1 MKNRIQDRMDIA
13 NEIGTILIRAG
24 VQEHAVS
31 HIWDRL
37 VDGLARDS
45 SQELATLHALVFQN
59 DSSTVFI
66 KDGRITSP
74 KEPGAVAYRKV

>member
-1 MKNRIQDRMDIA
+1 MTSRIQVA
-13 NEIGTILIRAG
+13 NEIGTILLRAG
-24 VQEHAVS
+24 VQEDAVS

-45 SQELATLHALVFQN
+45 IQELAILYGLIRPDEFT
-59 DSSTVFI
+59 TVFI
-66 KDGRITSP
+66 KDGKITSP

>member
-1 MKNRIQDRMDIA
+1 MQVA
-13 NEIGTILIRAG
+13 NEIGSILLRAG
-24 VQEHAVS
+24 VPKDAVS

-45 SQELATLHALVFQN
+45 SQELATLYALIRPDEFT
-59 DSSTVFI
+59 TVFI
-66 KDGRITSP
+66 KDGKITSP

>member
-1 MKNRIQDRMDIA
+1 MTNRMQVA
-13 NEIGTILIRAG
+13 NEIGTILLRAG
-24 VQEHAVS
+24 VQEDAVS

-45 SQELATLHALVFQN
+45 GQELAILYGLIRPDEFT
-59 DSSTVFI
+59 TVFI
-66 KDGRITSP
+66 KDGKITSP

>member
-13 NEIGTILIRAG
+13 NEIGHILLGAG
-24 VQEHAVS
+24 VQRDAVS

-37 VDGLARDS
+37 VDGLSRDS
-45 SQELATLHALVFQN
+45 SQELATLYALIRP
-59 DSSTVFI
+59 DELTTVFI

>member
-1 MKNRIQDRMDIA
+1 MSNRIQVA
-13 NEIGTILIRAG
+13 NEIGSILRQAG
-24 VQEHAVS
+24 VQEDAIS

-45 SQELATLHALVFQN
+45 SQELAILYALIRPDEFT
-59 DSSTVFI
+59 TVFI
-66 KDGRITSP
+66 KDGKITSP

>member
-1 MKNRIQDRMDIA
+1 MDIA
-13 NEIGTILIRAG
+13 NGIGTILLRAG
-24 VQEHAVS
+24 VPEHAVS

-45 SQELATLHALVFQN
+45 SQELAILYALIRPDEF
-59 DSSTVFI
+59 TTIFI
-66 KDGRITSP
+66 KDGKITSP

>member
-1 MKNRIQDRMDIA
+1 MANRMQVA
-13 NEIGTILIRAG
+13 NEIGNILLRAG
-24 VQEHAVS
+24 VQEDAVS

-45 SQELATLHALVFQN
+45 SAELRVLYALLRP
-59 DSSTVFI
+59 DELTTVFI